1 MADTDKNILITP
13 STGATNEPTIEFTG
27 GNNNSVTLRVLD
39 DGTLSIEGS
48 AGQLFS
54 ISDSL
59 TGTIFSVND
68 VSGIPSIEVD
78 DDGTIRFAEFGGNIL
93 VGTNVDNGS
102 DRVQVS
108 GGLSVDGNISVTGTV
123 DGVDVNA
130 LSTTVGNIDTSVPAI
145 TSNGTSPSLNSGIT
159 AAEIRT
165 LIAVD
170 VAGTDNSTNVTL
182 ATVASNYLSISGQQ
196 ITAGTVPV
204 SLGGTGAT
212 TAAAARTALD
222 VDQAGTDNSTNV
234 TLASVANNYLTIT
247 NQEIT
252 AGTVP
257 VSLGGTGATTAA
269 AARTALDVDQAGTIN
284 YTHPAYTTRSIDT
297 SGVEV
302 IDTFTSDAI
311 GSVTGITK
319 RTLPTATSEAAGVVL
334 LGSDTVQSTAA
345 NTVSDT
351 ANRSY
356 AVQLNASN
364 QMLVNVPW
372 VDTNTTEFKIQENS
386 DAAIDITAGETIQ
399 FIDGTYTSVVIPN
412 QTNPTVAVNHN
423 TTTRTDSIQVVTPA
437 HGASFTVID
446 TVTTNATGHVTAV
459 NVKTVTLPADNNT
472 DTLQSIAND
481 TANAEKF
488 VTFTTNATG
497 AQTGGS
503 NAGLK
508 YNPSTQNLTVGGL
521 LTATQKSFTITHP
534 TKEGMSLR
542 YGSLEGP
549 ENGVYVR
556 GRLTGTNVIE
566 LPEYW
571 TGLVHEDSITVNLT
585 SVGKYNE
592 MWVERI
598 EDNKIYLRATYSID
612 CFYHVFA
619 ERKDVD
625 KLVVEF

>member
-1 MADTDKNILITP
+1 MANDQKFKVKNGLYSQNISFTDSVENQTQNINV
-13 STGATNEPTIEFTG
+13 SM
-27 GNNNSVTLRVLD
+27 
-39 DGTLSIEGS
+39 LSNGILSFSGS

-59 TGTIFSVND
+59 SGTIFAVND
-68 VSGIPSIEVD
+68 ISGVPSIEVD
-78 DDGTIRFAEFGGNIL
+78 DDGTVRIAETFGNLL
-93 VGTNVDNGS
+93 VGTNVDDGVNKL
-102 DRVQVS
+102 QVS
-108 GGLSVDGNISVTGTV
+108 GGISIDGNITVTGTV
-123 DGVDVNA
+123 DGVDIAALEQAVN
-130 LSTTVGNIDTSVPAI
+130 GIDGTVPAI
-145 TSNGTSPSLNSGIT
+145 SSNGETPSLNSGIT

-165 LIAVD
+165 LI
-170 VAGTDNSTNVTL
+170 
-182 ATVASNYLSISGQQ
+182 
-196 ITAGTVPV
+196 
-204 SLGGTGAT
+204 
-212 TAAAARTALD
+212 D
-222 VDQAGTDNSTNV
+222 VDQAGTDNSTDV
-234 TLASVANNYLTIT
+234 TLATVTGNYLTIT
-247 NQEIT
+247 GQEIT

-269 AARTALDVDQAGTIN
+269 AARTALDVDQAGTVN
-284 YTHPAYTTRSIDT
+284 YTHPAYTARSIDT

-311 GSVTGITK
+311 GSVTAITK
-319 RTLPTATSEAAGVVL
+319 RTLPTATSSAAGVVL

-345 NTVSDT
+345 NDVSAT

-356 AVQLNASN
+356 AVQLNASD

-372 VDTNTTEFKIQENS
+372 VDTNTTEFKIQQNTET
-386 DAAIDITAGETIQ
+386 AIDITAGETIQ
-399 FIDGTYTSVVIPN
+399 FIDGTYTSVVITN
-412 QTNPTVAVNHN
+412 QTDPTVAVNHN
-423 TTTRTDSIQVVTPA
+423 TTTRSDSIQVVTPA